1 MKTIL
6 KILFLSCLM
15 ILAYSCKK
23 ETKTQ
28 QHVTIT
34 LYDKPLSVIQQYV
47 TGNWKLQYEV
57 GGIAGAKYVDT
68 IHSYWDLTPNHIIA
82 GNDISGIYV
91 DTTIIWIKAENLF
104 KNTPYTYLLSY
115 SLSGFFH
122 VYIINGIKNDTLIIT
137 DYEGDGFT
145 YYFTK
150 N

>member
-1 MKTIL
+1 MKPIL
-6 KILFLSCLM
+6 KILFLSGLM
-15 ILAYSCKK
+15 ILTYSCKK

-47 TGNWKLQYEV
+47 TGNWKLQYAV
-57 GGIAGAKYVDT
+57 GGIAGAKYIDT

-82 GNDISGIYV
+82 GNDISGVYV
-91 DTTIIWIKAENLF
+91 DTTIIW
-104 KNTPYTYLLSY
+104 TPKIIYNEKTYLLSY
-115 SLSGFFH
+115 PSYPSY
-122 VYIINGIKNDTLIIT
+122 YIVVQIKHDTLIIR
-137 DYEGDGFT
+137 DYVDDGYS